1 MMNQTQNPGNV
12 SHPYP
17 MTALIHGRFSGGFGW
32 IAYPNEFMRRS
43 STALVHDGRV
53 WVIDPVYTTG
63 IDAEIEALGTIAGI
77 ILTVGHHD
85 RDAIWFAERYDVPL
99 YVPGNLITAPKG
111 GPAVRVAGQIP
122 HSPLQLL
129 PCGGRG
135 AMAWFQECAIWWP
148 EHRLLITGDTIGT
161 AGYFAAAN
169 AVGAHPFFR
178 LSPPVSLLRLPVSR
192 LYPGHGRSVIGD
204 GVSEAVAT
212 AISTARSN
220 LVAGWV
226 QAFRYIQGR

>member
-1 MMNQTQNPGNV
+1 MNQTQDPGNV

-99 YVPGNLITAPKG
+99 YVPGNLIAAPKG

-122 HSPLQLL
+122 TARFSFCHVVAGVQWHGSRNVPSGGPNTASSSPETPSERQDISLL
-129 PCGGRG
+129 PTPSVHTPSSASVR
-135 AMAWFQECAIWWP
+135 
-148 EHRLLITGDTIGT
+148 
-161 AGYFAAAN
+161 
-169 AVGAHPFFR
+169 
-178 LSPPVSLLRLPVSR
+178 
-192 LYPGHGRSVIGD
+192 RSV
-204 GVSEAVAT
+204 S
-212 AISTARSN
+212 
-220 LVAGWV
+220 
-226 QAFRYIQGR
+226 